1 MPEDRE
7 KGMTIDI
14 HAHMIALAG
23 AETEEKYK
31 DIMPYLAHDAAGRE
45 TITAKGKPTF
55 LLPEY
60 LYRPELRIQEMD
72 RNHVDMQVLSM
83 MAPLARYDI
92 DPQLGAG
99 YSRIQNDAI
108 ARVVKAHPNR
118 FVGLAT
124 VPLQDPREAAKE
136 LERAMKE
143 LGMKGVEMATDV
155 NGKNLDWPELW
166 PFYAKAEEI
175 GAFVLIHPGVPP
187 GVEQMREH
195 ALFNLIGYPFVTSLA
210 AASLIFGGVLE
221 DFPRIKFCL
230 AHGGG
235 FIPYQ
240 RGRLDHG
247 YMIKPECRRKISK
260 LPSEYLKLL
269 YFDTVTHYLPALEYL
284 IRTVGLD
291 KVLLGSD
298 YPFDVMDSNPVK
310 TVDLLESISFKEKK
324 KIWGENAAQILG
336 IDVERG
342 KIGTSK

>member
-1 MPEDRE
+1 
-7 KGMTIDI
+7 
-14 HAHMIALAG
+14 MIALAG
-23 AETEEKYK
+23 AETEEKYT
-31 DIMPYLAHDAAGRE
+31 DIMPYLSHDAGGRE

-108 ARVVKAHPNR
+108 AKVVNAHPNR

-124 VPLQDPREAAKE
+124 VPLQDPREAARE

-166 PFYAKAEEI
+166 PFYAKAQEL
-175 GAFVLIHPGVPP
+175 GAFVLVHPGVPP
-187 GVEQMREH
+187 GVEQMREY

-230 AHGGG
+230 AM
-235 FIPYQ
+235 
-240 RGRLDHG
+240 GRLYSLSKGAAGSRLQD
-247 YMIKPECRRKISK
+247 KPECRRKIPK
-260 LPSEYLKLL
+260 PPSEYLKLL
-269 YFDTVTHYLPALEYL
+269 YYDTVTHYLPALEYL

-291 KVLLGSD
+291 KVLLA
-298 YPFDVMDSNPVK
+298 VTTHLM
-310 TVDLLESISFKEKK
+310 
-324 KIWGENAAQILG
+324 
-336 IDVERG
+336 
-342 KIGTSK
+342 